1 MACTMNELKTKKL
14 RAVQGTD
21 KIEERIGYFKM
32 HPHEICKCDGTKS
45 LYRLC
50 LQIRSIDTFLFLN
63 GEDEGWYTYHRG
75 KMLIR
80 RFNKRIHHYR
90 FFTLCKQ

>member
-1 MACTMNELKTKKL
+1 MNMIKLKTKKL
-14 RAVQGTD
+14 RTVQGAD
-21 KIEERIGYFKM
+21 KIEECIGYFKM

-63 GEDEGWYTYHRG
+63 GEDESWYTYDKG
-75 KMLIR
+75 KALIR
-80 RFNKRIHHYR
+80 RFNKRIREYPEITR
-90 FFTLCKQ
+90 NIE

>member
-14 RAVQGTD
+14 RAVQGAE
-21 KIEERIGYFKM
+21 KIGECIGYFKM
-32 HPHEICKCDGTKS
+32 HPHQICKCDGTKS

-63 GEDEGWYTYHRG
+63 GEDEGWYTYDKG
-75 KMLIR
+75 KALIR
-80 RFNKRIHHYR
+80 RFNKRIQHYR
-90 FFTLCKQ
+90 LFIGGK